1 MLGTCEING
10 RVSGWFASHR
20 ASTAWC
26 RKQSMRYGAQIQR
39 NKAQRSAKERRR
51 AKERKQR
58 KRVRDASSGN
68 GRAVTRSRQRARLRA
83 RARISRGSRL
93 LPSARRNV
101 ESRAQRCQSAN
112 APRIVRPLI
121 DRNRTR
127 ERACTSASGTVAN
140 LRVDAF
146 RGVSAQTSTFVAR
159 IIKIAVP
166 AIQQQR

>member
-1 MLGTCEING
+1 VLGTCEING

-39 NKAQRSAKERRR
+39 SKAQRS

-101 ESRAQRCQSAN
+101 ESRAQRCQSAK
-112 APRIVRPLI
+112 ARRIVRPLI